1 MKKNRLICLL
11 LAVFMLM
18 QMIPLAY
25 AAEETDVN
33 NEEDPAVRRGCR
45 TLDAQAPFYG
55 TEKMLDSAEAAFLFE
70 TNSDTV
76 MYAWNPDQRIA
87 PASLIKIITCMI
99 VLRECE
105 LDEKVTVT
113 ESAMSTIKQSA
124 ATIKLVPGEVFTVEQ
139 LLYALMVGS
148 ANDAA
153 VVLAEHVAGSQ
164 DSFVAMM
171 NEMASELGCTNTYI
185 VNSHGLH
192 DERQY
197 TTARD
202 VAKMVDVAM
211 QDEVFMLFFGETVYK
226 LPATEFSDERRVET
240 TNYLTTIGTDLYYD
254 SRVTGGRTGITND
267 GKRSLVATA
276 ESGGMTYIVVIL
288 SASPTVGT
296 TTADIKWFGSYEEA
310 KELLDM
316 GFKDHKIFHVL
327 YEGQILTHFSV
338 TNGKNDVSVGPATA
352 AKALLPS
359 DVKMEDLV
367 IRYGIDNGS
376 LYAPVYAGAKV
387 SALEVWY
394 GSVCVT
400 SAPVVTLN
408 GSEVNYGSGLQ
419 PNRYGGS
426 SKGWVVVL
434 IVLIIAAA
442 VAAVAYHFR
451 HTIQRLLN
459 LKDTMRYRR
468 RRTERRRAR

>member
-1 MKKNRLICLL
+1 MKKTRLICFLL
-11 LAVFMLM
+11 VILMLLRLV
-18 QMIPLAY
+18 PVTF
-25 AAEETDVN
+25 AAEDTG
-33 NEEDPAVRRGCR
+33 EEDPSIRRGCR
-45 TLDAQAPFYG
+45 SLDAQAPFYG
-55 TEKMLDSAEAAFLFE
+55 TEKKLDSAEAAFLYE

-87 PASLIKIITCMI
+87 PASLIKILTCMI

-105 LDEKVTVT
+105 LDETVTVT
-113 ESAMSTIKQSA
+113 ESAM
-124 ATIKLVPGEVFTVEQ
+124 ATIKRTAATLKLLPGEVFTVED
-139 LLYALMVGS
+139 LLYGLMVGS

-171 NEMASELGCTNTYI
+171 NELAAELGCTNTYI
-185 VNSHGLH
+185 VNAHGLH

-202 VAKMVDVAM
+202 VARMVDVAM
-211 QDEVFMLFFGETVYK
+211 QDETFMIFFSETVYK
-226 LPATEFSDERRVET
+226 LPKTDLSEERRVET

-276 ESGGMTYIVVIL
+276 ESGGMTYIVVIM

-296 TTADIKWFGSYEEA
+296 STADIKWFGSYEEA

-327 YEGQILTHFSV
+327 YEGQILTHFTV
-338 TNGKNDVSVGPATA
+338 TNGKNAVSVGPANA
-352 AKALLPS
+352 ASVLLPS
-359 DVKMEDLV
+359 NVKMDDLV

-376 LYAPVYAGAKV
+376 LSAPVYAGSQV

-394 GSVCVT
+394 GSVCIT
-400 SAPVVTLN
+400 TAPVVTLN
-408 GSEVNYGSGLQ
+408 GSEVDYGSGLQ
-419 PNRYGGS
+419 PNRYGGG
-426 SKGWVVVL
+426 SKGWIIVL

-442 VAAVAYHFR
+442 VVAVAYHFR
-451 HTIQRLLN
+451 FTIQKILN

>member
-1 MKKNRLICLL
+1 MKKFRLICFL
-11 LAVFMLM
+11 LAMIMLLQFAPM
-18 QMIPLAY
+18 AF
-25 AAEETDVN
+25 AEDETESEN
-33 NEEDPAVRRGCR
+33 PSVRRGCR

-55 TEKMLDSAEAAFLFE
+55 TEKMLDSAEAAFLYE

-87 PASLIKIITCMI
+87 PASLIKIITCLV

-113 ESAMSTIKQSA
+113 ESAMSTIKKTA
-124 ATIKLVPGEVFTVEQ
+124 ATIKLVPGEVFTVEE
-139 LLYALMVGS
+139 LMYALMVGS

-185 VNSHGLH
+185 VNAHGLH

-211 QDEVFMLFFGETVYK
+211 QDEVFMVFFSETVYK
-226 LPATEFSDERRVET
+226 LPATEFSEERRVET

-254 SRVTGGRTGITND
+254 SRVTGGRTGITFD

-276 ESGGMTYIVVIL
+276 ESGGMTYIVVIM

-296 TTADIKWFGSYEEA
+296 TSADIKWFGSYEEA
-310 KELLDM
+310 RELLDM
-316 GFKDHKIFHVL
+316 GFTDHKIFHVL
-327 YEGQILTHFSV
+327 YEGQVLTHFSV
-338 TNGKNDVSVGPATA
+338 TNGKNAVSVGPATGA
-352 AKALLPS
+352 RVLLPS
-359 DVKMEDLV
+359 NVKMEDLV

-376 LYAPVYAGAKV
+376 LYAPVYAGSQV
-387 SALEVWY
+387 SSLEVWY

-400 SAPVVTLN
+400 TAPVVTLN
-408 GSEVNYGSGLQ
+408 GSEVDYGGELQ
-419 PNRYGGS
+419 PNRYGGG
-426 SKGWVVVL
+426 SKGWVIVL
-434 IVLIIAAA
+434 IVLIISASIAAL
-442 VAAVAYHFR
+442 AYHFR
-451 HTIQRLLN
+451 YTIQRILN

>member
-11 LAVFMLM
+11 LAILLLL
-18 QMIPLAY
+18 QMVPVAF
-25 AAEETDVN
+25 ATEDTE
-33 NEEDPAVRRGCR
+33 EEDPSVRRGCR
-45 TLDAQAPFYG
+45 SLDAQAPLYG

-87 PASLIKIITCMI
+87 PASLVKILTCMI

-105 LDEKVTVT
+105 LDEKVKVT
-113 ESAMSTIKQSA
+113 ESAMATIKSTA
-124 ATIKLVPGEVFTVEQ
+124 ATLKLVPGEVFTVEA
-139 LLYALMVGS
+139 LLYGMMVGS

-171 NEMASELGCTNTYI
+171 NELAAELGCTNTYV
-185 VNSHGLH
+185 VNVHGLH
-192 DERQY
+192 DDRQY

-211 QDEVFMLFFGETVYK
+211 QDEVFMLFFSETVYK
-226 LPATEFSDERRVET
+226 LPATDFSEERRVET

-254 SRVTGGRTGITND
+254 SRVTGGRTGITFD

-276 ESGGMTYIVVIL
+276 DSGGMTYIVVIM

-316 GFKDHKIFHVL
+316 GFKDHKIFRVL

-338 TNGKNDVSVGPATA
+338 TNGKNAVSVGPANS

-359 DVKMEDLV
+359 NVKMEDLV

-376 LYAPVYAGAKV
+376 LYAPVYAGSKV
-387 SALEVWY
+387 SSLEVWY

-400 SAPVVTLN
+400 TAPVVTLN
-408 GSEVNYGSGLQ
+408 GSELNYGNGLQ
-419 PNRYGGS
+419 QNRYGGG
-426 SKGWVVVL
+426 SKAWIVVL
-434 IVLIIAAA
+434 IVLIIAA
-442 VAAVAYHFR
+442 VVVAVAYHFR
-451 HTIQRLLN
+451 HSIQKLLN
-459 LKDTMRYRR
+459 LKDSMRYRR